1 MCILYNSLT
10 WTIFKFWTNPL
21 YITFILSKL
30 LQIEMKVQNIQAFF
44 SKLTLYVYF
53 WVVWPLLSNETL
65 GNIKECPH
73 IPSPLFSAK
82 RHEKENSFSSM
93 KQSKWLI
100 LTNFWA
106 LIQSHHSWLLSEAAP
121 VQRCIT
127 FQLFEKKKKKFESLL
142 NLSSCKTWTQFW
154 WAFGLVF
161 PWINPWNIQMN
172 F

>member
-1 MCILYNSLT
+1 MCIILYNSLT

-44 SKLTLYVYF
+44 SKLTPHVYF
-53 WVVWPLLSNETL
+53 WAVWPLLSNETL

-106 LIQSHHSWLLSEAAP
+106 LIQSRHSWLLSEAAP

-127 FQLFEKKKKKFESLL
+127 FQFSQSVVRCKGKEGARFTLLIWKPLDKFWLIFYSL
-142 NLSSCKTWTQFW
+142 
-154 WAFGLVF
+154 
-161 PWINPWNIQMN
+161 
-172 F
+172 